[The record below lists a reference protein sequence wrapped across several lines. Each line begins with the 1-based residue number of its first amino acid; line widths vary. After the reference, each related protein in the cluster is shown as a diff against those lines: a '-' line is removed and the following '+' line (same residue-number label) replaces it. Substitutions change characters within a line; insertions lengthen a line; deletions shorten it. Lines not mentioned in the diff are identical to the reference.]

1 MQSKTEQKIINE
13 PRTDIPFAV
22 DAFYEKNPPVPYL
35 DKKMNPRFQQV
46 GAESWRV
53 ELSVK
58 QTLSIAPNKQ
68 LPNI

>member
-1 MQSKTEQKIINE
+1 MVEYQKRQKIINE

-58 QTLSIAPNKQ
+58 QTLSIATNIV
-68 LPNI
+68 LPI